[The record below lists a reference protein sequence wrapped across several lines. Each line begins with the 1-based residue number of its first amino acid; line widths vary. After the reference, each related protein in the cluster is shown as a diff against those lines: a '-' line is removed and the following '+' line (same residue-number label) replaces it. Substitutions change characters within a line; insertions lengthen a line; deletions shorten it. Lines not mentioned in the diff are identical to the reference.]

1 MVDDEVMVDIERP
14 GFNNFVSSEVSE
26 KSSMDTS
33 RRDLGMDL
41 ILRIGLLLDDVDH
54 KPSEE
59 GEGGALRCFAI
70 KKAI

>member
-1 MVDDEVMVDIERP
+1 
-14 GFNNFVSSEVSE
+14 
-26 KSSMDTS
+26 MDTS

-59 GEGGALRCFAI
+59 GEGGALRFFAI